1 MWMKRLATGIA
12 VVCALALAGVNSAL
26 ATGQPGAP
34 SVTCGE
40 GNATTQPPGFLTIGF
55 LNVAD
60 SHYAG
65 NGAPS
70 LNAASGN
77 AISQYDVACLQ
88 LTTH

>member
-1 MWMKRLATGIA
+1 MRRLATGIA
-12 VVCALALAGVNSAL
+12 VVCTLALTGVSSAL

-34 SVTCGE
+34 NVTCGE
-40 GNATTQPPGFLTIGF
+40 GNATTQPAGFLTNGF

-65 NGAPS
+65 NGTPS